1 MKQKLQDLIVLIRHD
16 RKWQALVGVFLL
28 MIIFTLVVDHSPN
41 RRRYAKAAVDNIGAT
56 SSDEASD
63 EMLKFFEERNRKIEQ
78 QLRDLKESSEL
89 DREKAKEYED
99 RTAQI
104 FQKLIERVRQNEDFY
119 GQIGH
124 KNPETVTETFED
136 TLEPFG
142 NATTAKLV
150 EPPIQ
155 PDNRVAII
163 PAASSVRVKL
173 LAGANAPTDG
183 TPYPIIL
190 ETASD
195 VYGPDGAALP
205 VGNSRIIAAAQGS
218 LIDQRALFR
227 LTKMS
232 TRYPDGSIPVSYTH
246 LTLPTN
252 REV

>member
-16 RKWQALVGVFLL
+16 RKWQALVSILLIMIVFTF
-28 MIIFTLVVDHSPN
+28 MVDNNSN
-41 RRRYAKAAVDNIGAT
+41 RRRYAKKTVENIGAT
-56 SSDEASD
+56 SSDVASD
-63 EMLKFFEERNRKIEQ
+63 EMLRFFEERNRRIEQ
-78 QLRDLKESSEL
+78 ELKKIQEASEV
-89 DREKAKEYED
+89 DRQKSKEYED

-119 GQIGH
+119 NTVGH
-124 KNPETVTETFED
+124 KAPEAVTETFTDE
-136 TLEPFG
+136 LQPFG
-142 NATTAKLV
+142 DTTTAKLV

-155 PDNRVAII
+155 PDNRVAVI

-190 ETASD
+190 ETVSD
-195 VYGPDGAALP
+195 VYGPDGSALP

-232 TRYPDGSIPVSYTH
+232 TRYPDCLLYTSDAAD
-246 LTLPTN
+246 
-252 REV
+252 E